1 MRVLLDTNILA
12 RSAGPTHGL
21 ARELVHFVTQHQHR
35 LLLSPFLVT
44 ELSRVLRYERVRQVH
59 GYSDDEIDQFVA
71 DMMLVAE
78 MVISSAPFPMLGL
91 SDPDDELVVQAAIAG
106 QADVICTLDRH
117 LLQPS
122 VMAYCKDHGVRVVND
137 IELLTELRQIDS
149 IS

>member
-1 MRVLLDTNILA
+1 MRILLDTNILA
-12 RSAGPTHGL
+12 RSAGPAHGL
-21 ARELVHFVTQHQHR
+21 ARELVQLATQHRHR

-78 MVISSAPFPMLGL
+78 MVTSSEPLPTLGL
-91 SDPDDELVVQAAIAG
+91 ADPDDELVVQAAIAG
-106 QADVICTLDRH
+106 QADVLCTLDRH
-117 LLQPS
+117 LLQPT
-122 VMAYCKDHGVRVVND
+122 VIAYCKGHGVRVVND
-137 IELLTELRQIDS
+137 IDLLAELRQMDS